1 MADTKKILPYVVFG
15 VPIAIGLYFVYKVVV
30 NKMRKGQDAPNNY
43 NPNENSNVDP
53 KPNGGS
59 TPSVAKLFPLK
70 KGSKGGKVIELQ
82 NAILTYDSTL
92 LGKYGADGD
101 FGTITSNALQTIL
114 GKTSADSQDDIDAI
128 VKKANEKKQ
137 NQATQ
142 VQVDNTN
149 NNRLNLANKLIAEY
163 RKDPSSK
170 DFSAIIDTIVYEGV
184 KTSDGR
190 IKDAKNLKYRK
201 NEKIPLSRSA
211 TVSTGTTSGGLVG
224 FIVANDPYNKKYYSF
239 SPYAFEVK

>member
-1 MADTKKILPYVVFG
+1 MADTKKILPYVIFG
-15 VPIAIGLYFVYKVVV
+15 VPIAIGLYFVYKAIK
-30 NKMRKGQDAPNNY
+30 NKFGKGEDAPNNY

-59 TPSVAKLFPLK
+59 TPSVAKLFPLR

-92 LGKYGADGD
+92 LGKFGADGD
-101 FGTITSNALQTIL
+101 FGTITQNALQTIL

-128 VKKANEKKQ
+128 VNKANEKKQ
-137 NQATQ
+137 NEATK

-149 NNRLNLANKLIAEY
+149 NNRIILANKLINLY
-163 RKDPSSK
+163 RKDPSNL
-170 DFSAIIDTIVYEGV
+170 DFSAIVDTTVSTSE

-190 IKDAKNLKYRK
+190 LKNTEVVKYRK
-201 NEKIPLSRSA
+201 NQKVPLSRSA
-211 TVSTGTTSGGLVG
+211 TLERGVTMG
-224 FIVANDPYNKKYYSF
+224 FIVAFDPYNNKQYSF

>member
-1 MADTKKILPYVVFG
+1 MNKKILPYVIFG
-15 VPIAIGLYFVYKVVV
+15 VPAIIGLYFVYKAIS
-30 NKMRKGQDAPNNY
+30 KPKGQDAPPNYDPNN
-43 NPNENSNVDP
+43 NGNVDP
-53 KPNGGS
+53 KPNGGA
-59 TPSVAKLFPLK
+59 TPSVTKLFPLR

-82 NAILTYDSTL
+82 KAILTYDSTL
-92 LGKYGADGD
+92 LGKFGADGD
-101 FGTITSNALQTIL
+101 FGTITENALKTIL

-137 NQATQ
+137 NEATK

-170 DFSAIIDTIVYEGV
+170 DFSAIVDTEIYTAK

-190 IKDAKNLKYRK
+190 LKDGKSVKYRK
-201 NEKIPLSRSA
+201 NQKVPLSRQA
-211 TVSTGTTSGGLVG
+211 IVSTGTTTGGLVG
-224 FIVANDPYNKKYYSF
+224 FIVANDPYNDNYFSF